1 MRDAMR
7 EGSLKTR
14 LRATLSASRRT
25 AAAAI
30 VWAIGCGH
38 AGAAPDSTIAGRTDS
53 AIDRVPPRAPDGV
66 VLDAP
71 PVLPEPLS
79 RSPAQGVVSLREP
92 PGQDAIATLVQAFL
106 DGWRRESLE
115 TLLGLATPDAGL
127 IDGPDHGHAALV
139 ESWRQRLRAHDY
151 GRLAGAEIVLPERI
165 ERWEWD
171 ELGTPPKPPRPSGMR
186 SGEVL
191 VRAPLEVTRVAGERV
206 FGDVVMMVVRRQD
219 GALRIAGYSEVDAQ

>member
-1 MRDAMR
+1 MHP
-7 EGSLKTR
+7 GPI
-14 LRATLSASRRT
+14 RAIAPWT
-25 AAAAI
+25 AAAIAFA
-30 VWAIGCGH
+30 VGCGH
-38 AGAAPDSTIAGRTDS
+38 AGAAPDSAIAGRTDG

-92 PGQDAIATLVQAFL
+92 PGQDAIATLVQSFL

-139 ESWRQRLRAHDY
+139 ESWRQRLHAHEY
-151 GRLAGAEIVLPERI
+151 NRLAGSEIVRPERI
-165 ERWEWD
+165 ERWGWD
-171 ELGTPPKPPRPSGMR
+171 ELGTAPSPARPPAMHA
-186 SGEVL
+186 GEEL
-191 VRAPLEVTRVAGERV
+191 VRVPIEVTRIAGERV
-206 FGDVVMMVVRRQD
+206 FGDVLTLIVKHQD
-219 GALRIAGYSEVDAQ
+219 GRLRIVGYGESDAP